1 MFHRREKSV
10 STSTRS
16 FEKRDDNSPT
26 GVVDAASTFFAG
38 DNDEFSSKDT
48 PSPLLGATAYVS
60 SGRYEGLSG
69 KILIVEARGWWIIDN
84 PQISKKVRSNL
95 CRLVDDGNANMDEIR
110 EWYVG
115 RGLGER
121 MPLIVKPGQEEEE
134 DSVLGAEVEDSVSGM
149 DIEEE
154 SDSRGRKG
162 GVAVYDEMDSTSI
175 ATVGDGSH
183 APLAESIET
192 RQTRNT
198 SSNTRDISE
207 QANAKNN
214 DAGEGGS
221 CEGTTLGTTCGASDP
236 FRSSKLISLP
246 GMSLRKRKAL
256 PLDDEAKEEE
266 DGPDHCIPGEHIPI
280 RVKGVYPKGP
290 GKWVSARRNE
300 YGMTSLLF
308 EHSLILLAA
317 FACINNRW
325 QRRGLNSTNTRA
337 KNAIL

>member
-121 MPLIVKPGQEEEE
+121 MPLIVKPGQETDVGEEE
-134 DSVLGAEVEDSVSGM
+134 
-149 DIEEE
+149 EEE
-154 SDSRGRKG
+154 ILGDSHIYNRNDTSASSFKNNDIAETDKSGPFESDLKTSTSACSCGGFDIPIAEIVKRGRKRSG
-162 GVAVYDEMDSTSI
+162 AASDEMDYTSATNIDDGSNSESPAECRERWQPRNRSNTDVGHLRKGDHQPRNTATTEGGACEASI
-175 ATVGDGSH
+175 ASFTSKKSDS
-183 APLAESIET
+183 SK
-192 RQTRNT
+192 
-198 SSNTRDISE
+198 SSNFHYSPDR
-207 QANAKNN
+207 
-214 DAGEGGS
+214 
-221 CEGTTLGTTCGASDP
+221 P
-236 FRSSKLISLP
+236 V
-246 GMSLRKRKAL
+246 RKRKVSAL
-256 PLDDEAKEEE
+256 LSEEKDKPKEHT
-266 DGPDHCIPGEHIPI
+266 PKI
-280 RVKGVYPKGP
+280 VGVYPTGS
-290 GKWVSARRNE
+290 GKWVSICA
-300 YGMTSLLF
+300 
-308 EHSLILLAA
+308 
-317 FACINNRW
+317 
-325 QRRGLNSTNTRA
+325 
-337 KNAIL
+337 